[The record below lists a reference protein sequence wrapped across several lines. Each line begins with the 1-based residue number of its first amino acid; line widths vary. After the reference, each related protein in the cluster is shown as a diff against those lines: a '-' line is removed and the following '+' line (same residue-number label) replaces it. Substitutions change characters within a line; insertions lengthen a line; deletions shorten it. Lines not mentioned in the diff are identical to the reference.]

1 MSLHTK
7 EWMMQVKMVRTAL
20 LTFAFLLFSGVSFAQ
35 VGAIAGKVIGED
47 GQPLADAL
55 VHIERQDVRGNYKV
69 KTKKKG
75 DYFHAGLP
83 LGTYKVSLE
92 VDGKIIDSV
101 NGVRVGMGD
110 PTKIDFDMAELKKKQ
125 QAAAGSGG
133 GAPTQEQIRSM
144 SESERKAYEEAL
156 KKRQQQISKNKELNE
171 AFNAGM
177 VAKEMKDFP
186 TAIEKLNAA
195 TAIDPAQHVVWAQLA
210 DAQLSLAQTKTGDER
225 NQILEGA
232 IVSYDKA
239 IELEPTNGAYMH
251 NKGLALVRMGKL
263 EEGKAALT
271 KAAELDPANGG
282 KYYFNLGAVMVNSN
296 NVEGAIEAFK
306 KAVEIDPKYAEAY
319 FQLGTALVGKAEA
332 KEDGSILP
340 VPGTVEA
347 FKKYIELTP
356 NGPNAEAAKSMIESL
371 TGTVST
377 SFENKGKGK

>member
-1 MSLHTK
+1 
-7 EWMMQVKMVRTAL
+7 MQVKMVRTAL

-35 VGAIAGKVIGED
+35 VGSIAGKVTGED

-55 VHIERQDVRGNYKV
+55 IHIERQDVRGNYKV

-83 LGTYKVSLE
+83 IGTYKVSIE
-92 VDGKIIDSV
+92 VDGKVLDSV

-110 PTKIDFDMAELKKKQ
+110 PSKVDFDLAELKKKQ
-125 QAAAGSGG
+125 QAAAGSG

-186 TAIEKLNAA
+186 TAIEKFNAA
-195 TAIDPAQHVVWAQLA
+195 AAIDPAQHVVWAQLA

-232 IVSYDKA
+232 IASYDKA

-332 KEDGSILP
+332 KEDGSIVP

-377 SFENKGKGK
+377 TFENKGKK